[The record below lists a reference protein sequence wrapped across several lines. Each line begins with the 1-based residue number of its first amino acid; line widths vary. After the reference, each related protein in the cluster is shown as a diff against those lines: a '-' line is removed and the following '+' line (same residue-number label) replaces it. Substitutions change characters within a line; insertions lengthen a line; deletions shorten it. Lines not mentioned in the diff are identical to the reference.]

1 MTFERKRAIII
12 ISATLVVGIII
23 GVLATGML
31 ARHHYRGDRNRSGK
45 EFRGRQGFA
54 TKIYGITKADS
65 AQINKMKSVIRQT
78 MTQIDSLQKQTDS
91 KVKVAIDSM
100 ITHLQP
106 FLSAEQLKSLY
117 EFSRNMSGHSE
128 HLKKHR

>member
-12 ISATLVVGIII
+12 ISATLVIGIII

-45 EFRGRQGFA
+45 EFRGRHGFA
-54 TKIYGITKADS
+54 AKIYGITKADS
-65 AQINKMKSVIRQT
+65 AQINKMKPVIRQT

-91 KVKVAIDSM
+91 LVKVEIDSM
-100 ITHLQP
+100 IIRLQP
-106 FLSAEQLKSLY
+106 LLSTEQLKSMN
-117 EFSRNMSGHSE
+117 EFLRNKSGHSE